1 MGFVISLIRGKL
13 KSVEL
18 RIIPRDL
25 IEFILFPNVEVSY
38 RMNLKQDY
46 DQGVEKLDTNAW
58 EVDLINDK
66 TRKLAQKI
74 KEKINQT
81 HKKEKKDIPQE
92 ENLQAEME
100 QKQLRKILSKI
111 SGLKNKLL
119 QRQKDIDIQ
128 KKEMQSLKLKKD
140 KMQLQVDIMQQ
151 MIRQEEEKYHA
162 YRNFDFTY
170 VTKTYKLVDVKK
182 QAKKKFTSSS
192 QAHKLSQISLSMS
205 KPQSSYHN
213 PQLSQ
218 IKAESIRQRDSSKYF
233 QQYISEEATPNRRN
247 HYKGKAQNPTSQYNT
262 NKDLIL

>member
-13 KSVEL
+13 KNIEL

-25 IEFILFPNVEVSY
+25 VEFILFPNVEVSY

-46 DQGVEKLDTNAW
+46 VQGVEKLDTNAW

-66 TRKLAQKI
+66 TRQLAQKI
-74 KEKINQT
+74 KEKISQT
-81 HKKEKKDIPQE
+81 HKKEKKQIPQE

-128 KKEMQSLKLKKD
+128 KKEMQGLKLKKD
-140 KMQLQVDIMQQ
+140 KIQLQVDIMNQ
-151 MIRQEEEKYHA
+151 MIREEEEKYHA

-170 VTKTYKLVDVKK
+170 VTKTYKLVDVKQ

-192 QAHKLSQISLSMS
+192 QAHKLSQLSLSMS
-205 KPQSSYHN
+205 RPQSSNNN

-218 IKAESIRQRDSSKYF
+218 IKAESIRQRDNSKYF
-233 QQYISEEATPNRRN
+233 SQYVSEDATPSRRN
-247 HYKGKAQNPTSQYNT
+247 HYKGKAQTPISQQ
-262 NKDLIL
+262 NKNKELIL